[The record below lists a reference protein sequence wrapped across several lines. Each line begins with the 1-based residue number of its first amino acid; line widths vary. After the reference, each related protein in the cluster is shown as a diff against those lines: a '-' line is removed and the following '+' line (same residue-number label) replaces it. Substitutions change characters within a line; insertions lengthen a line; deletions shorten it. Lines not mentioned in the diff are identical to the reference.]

1 MTKKKLKQ
9 YGALKR
15 EIELIDTKLDQLYD
29 RQKNIPT
36 VLGKVRGSSPEFPY
50 IEVHT
55 TVQMDE
61 QGEADSVKKL
71 ISIKKAPKKQVS
83 AVMIDIEQFI
93 AGSPDSTDRQIFELT
108 YLEKKKQREVA
119 EIVGLEQSSI
129 SKRITSYLK
138 LSYNS

>member
-9 YGALKR
+9 YGALSH
-15 EIELIDTKLDQLYD
+15 ELELIDKKLDQLYK
-29 RQKNIPT
+29 RQEKIPT
-36 VLGKVRGSSPEFPY
+36 IFGKVKGSSYQFPY
-50 IEVHT
+50 IEVRP
-55 TVQMDE
+55 TVQMYE
-61 QGEADSVKKL
+61 PIGSETVKKL
-71 ISIKKAPKKQVS
+71 IEIKKARKKQINT
-83 AVMIDIEQFI
+83 ALLEIEQFI
-93 AGSPDSTDRQIFELT
+93 SSIPDSIDRQIFELT

>member
-9 YGALKR
+9 YGALRR

-36 VLGKVRGSSPEFPY
+36 VLGKVKGSSSEFPY
-50 IEVHT
+50 IEVHP

-61 QGEADSVKKL
+61 PGESDSVKKL
-71 ISIKKAPKKQVS
+71 ISIKKARKKQVS
-83 AVMIDIEQFI
+83 AVLLEIEQFI
-93 AGSPDSTDRQIFELT
+93 AGIPDSTDRQIFELT

-129 SKRITSYLK
+129 SKRITSYMK

>member
-1 MTKKKLKQ
+1 M
-9 YGALKR
+9 
-15 EIELIDTKLDQLYD
+15 
-29 RQKNIPT
+29 
-36 VLGKVRGSSPEFPY
+36 GKVTGSSSEFPY

-61 QGEADSVKKL
+61 PGESDSVKKL
-71 ISIKKAPKKQVS
+71 ISIKKARKKQVS
-83 AVMIDIEQFI
+83 AVMIEIEQFI
-93 AGSPDSTDRQIFELT
+93 AGIPDSIDRQIFELT

>member
-61 QGEADSVKKL
+61 PGEADSVKKL
-71 ISIKKAPKKQVS
+71 ISIKKARKKQVS
-83 AVMIDIEQFI
+83 AVMIEIEQFI
-93 AGSPDSTDRQIFELT
+93 AGIPDSTDRQIFELT

-129 SKRITSYLK
+129 SKKITSYLK